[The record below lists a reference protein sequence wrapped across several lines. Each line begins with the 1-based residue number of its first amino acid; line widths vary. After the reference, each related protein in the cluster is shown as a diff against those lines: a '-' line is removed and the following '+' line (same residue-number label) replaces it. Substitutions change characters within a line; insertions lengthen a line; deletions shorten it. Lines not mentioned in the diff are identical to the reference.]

1 MFSKKMNDF
10 KNALLPLHFVSHNQ
24 CGKPIQHVISF
35 WLRGKAV
42 WTVFKLNKRKAV
54 RDAKS
59 NIFAEILLLKKKVF
73 VTLLCH
79 VVLRS
84 L

>member
-10 KNALLPLHFVSHNQ
+10 KNVLLPLHFVSQNQ

-35 WLRGKAV
+35 WLRGKAI
-42 WTVFKLNKRKAV
+42 WTVFKLNQRKAV

-59 NIFAEILLLKKKVF
+59 DIFAEIVIKKKQKWFLLLF
-73 VTLLCH
+73 YAMQF
-79 VVLRS
+79 
-84 L
+84 